1 MARRE
6 RRLAGA
12 RDANERHEAEFGD
25 VQFGHGVS
33 VRVKIAAWVG
43 VPSRGSASPTP
54 RSSTLYPF
62 SDAVRPARAERGA
75 FHLKRWSG
83 SPALAV
89 GEVVVHV
96 ELGVPALSRAR
107 GRAGALP
114 KTARSREGQPVEV
127 DVLDHLRQHDGV
139 EAEFGVELRRLPP
152 QPEPGPHLIG
162 KPFGPEAPL
171 GAGQLAR

>member
-1 MARRE
+1 MLLGQPDDLGAGRAADVGGVHDGEPAAREPLADDVAEHVEGVLAGGLVVLVVGDQAAAEVRRHDLEAAEVARRE

-62 SDAVRPARAERGA
+62 SDAVRPAHAPNVARS
-75 FHLKRWSG
+75 HSKRWSG
-83 SPALAV
+83 CRRWPS
-89 GEVVVHV
+89 
-96 ELGVPALSRAR
+96 
-107 GRAGALP
+107 
-114 KTARSREGQPVEV
+114 ARS
-127 DVLDHLRQHDGV
+127 
-139 EAEFGVELRRLPP
+139 
-152 QPEPGPHLIG
+152 
-162 KPFGPEAPL
+162 
-171 GAGQLAR
+171 